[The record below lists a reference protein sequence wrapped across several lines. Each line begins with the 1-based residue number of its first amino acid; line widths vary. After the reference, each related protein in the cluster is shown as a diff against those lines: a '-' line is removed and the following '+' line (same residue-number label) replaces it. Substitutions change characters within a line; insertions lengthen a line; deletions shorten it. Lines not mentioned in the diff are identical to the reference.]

1 MATMETIVD
10 EFISKYKLNEQ
21 AKDDC
26 INVINNCF
34 KAYVDHMHRE
44 FITTAIPGT
53 DTSVAKK
60 TKANTGSKESFDN
73 PAEAESVEQLQKCT
87 IQVLGKFCKEKQ
99 LKIGGKK
106 DEVVNRVW
114 RFLQGESSDEDRTPK
129 NRPKKKP
136 ATDFNV
142 CCGLTKSNEKCV
154 IAGTDQGQDGKWY
167 CWRHIEKTKPAT
179 TDESAGE
186 LTDDQD
192 SIEPSETKPK
202 KSNKKTKKT
211 IPLDLEE

>member
-10 EFISKYKLNEQ
+10 EFIAKYKLNEQ

-26 INVINNCF
+26 IEVINNCF

-44 FITTAIPGT
+44 FITTPVPSST
-53 DTSVAKK
+53 TTVTKK
-60 TKANTGSKESFDN
+60 SKVTAPKESFEN

-87 IQVLGKFCKEKQ
+87 IQVLAKFCKEKE

-106 DEVVNRVW
+106 DEVVVRVW

-136 ATDFNV
+136 ANELRV
-142 CCGLTKSNEKCV
+142 CCGITKSNEKCV
-154 IAGTDQGQDGKWY
+154 IAGTEQGRYGEWY
-167 CWRHIEKTKPAT
+167 CWRHFEKSKTAT
-179 TDESAGE
+179 TDESASE

-192 SIEPSETKPK
+192 SSEPTEPKPK
-202 KSNKKTKKT
+202 KTIKKSKKT
-211 IPLDLEE
+211 IPLDLEEE